1 MLILSRLAMI
11 ATAVLCLLATKSY
24 GEEVEDINL
33 VRSKFFIDHTVFAD
47 TAGNRLEV
55 YYKIFNDGLH
65 YVKKGDKY
73 VANYE
78 ISIIIS
84 GDKDKQV
91 TGRSVER
98 NYVLDNYELT
108 HSDVGFLIN
117 QVSLPLPAGEFE
129 MKCKLIDHNSNE
141 ASSIEAKIKSP
152 AYRLN
157 GDVSDIQFV
166 QEVSTV
172 DVSSPFN
179 KGGIAAVPSVER
191 SLDGEL
197 QKVGFY
203 CELYIADYVGK
214 EVDLITTVKSKRSGL
229 ITEKTIPITIDSAQI
244 ATTQFL
250 DVSGLI
256 PGDYSLEVELEAGG
270 KQISRREARFIL
282 KWSMASLIKNDFEY
296 AVEQL
301 KYVVDKDE
309 KKALLAAPDSER
321 TVAFETWW
329 KTKDPTPTTAENELR
344 EEYYRRIRYA
354 DQYYSTINRE
364 GWLTDRGS
372 IYIRWGEPD
381 QIDRYPFELGRKPYQ
396 IWYYYSQRRQFYF
409 VDDRGDG
416 DFQLQYPYDGDW
428 RSRGSMGP

>member
-1 MLILSRLAMI
+1 M
-11 ATAVLCLLATKSY
+11 
-24 GEEVEDINL
+24 
-33 VRSKFFIDHTVFAD
+33 
-47 TAGNRLEV
+47 
-55 YYKIFNDGLH
+55 
-65 YVKKGDKY
+65 
-73 VANYE
+73 ANYE

-84 GDKDKQV
+84 GDKDRQV

-98 NYVLDNYELT
+98 NYVLDRYELT
-108 HSDVGFLIN
+108 RSDVGFLIN

-152 AYRLN
+152 VYHRTA
-157 GDVSDIQFV
+157 DVSDIQFV
-166 QEVSTV
+166 QEVLSI
-172 DVSSPFN
+172 DPSSPFN

-191 SLDGEL
+191 SFDGEL
-197 QKVGFY
+197 QKIGFY
-203 CELYIADYVGK
+203 CELYVADYIGK
-214 EVDLITTVKSKRSGL
+214 EINLTTTVRSKRSEPV
-229 ITEKTIPITIDSAQI
+229 TEKTIPIMIDSAQI
-244 ATTQFL
+244 ATAQFL
-250 DVSGLI
+250 DVSGLL
-256 PGDYSLEVELEAGG
+256 PGEYALEVALEAGG
-270 KQISRREARFIL
+270 KQISRRESRFML
-282 KWSMASLIKNDFEY
+282 KWSMESLIKNDFEY

-301 KYVVDKDE
+301 KYIIDKDD
-309 KKALLAAPDSER
+309 KKALLAVPDSER
-321 TVAFETWW
+321 TAAFESWW
-329 KTKDPTPTTAENELR
+329 KTKDPIPTTSENEFR

-396 IWYYYSQRRQFYF
+396 IWYYYSLRRQFYF

>member
-1 MLILSRLAMI
+1 MLIFSRLALV
-11 ATAVLCLLATKSY
+11 ATAILCLLTAKSY

-33 VRSKFFIDHTVFAD
+33 VRSKFFIDHAVYAD
-47 TAGNRLEV
+47 SNENRLEV

-78 ISIIIS
+78 ISIIVS

-108 HSDVGFLIN
+108 RSDVGFLIN
-117 QVSLPLPAGEFE
+117 KVTMPLPTGEFE

-152 AYRLN
+152 AYRKG
-157 GDVSDIQFV
+157 GDLSEIHFV
-166 QEVSTV
+166 QEVPGV
-172 DVSSPFN
+172 ENSSQFS
-179 KGGIAAVPSVER
+179 KGGMAAVPSVER
-191 SLDGEL
+191 TLDGEL
-197 QKVGFY
+197 QKLGFY
-203 CELYIADYVGK
+203 CELYLADYVGK
-214 EVDLITTVKSKRSGL
+214 EINLITGVKSKRSGTV
-229 ITEKTIPITIDSAQI
+229 TEKTIPVTVDSSVVS
-244 ATTQFL
+244 TTQFL
-250 DVSGLI
+250 DVSGLV
-256 PGDYSLEVELEAGG
+256 PGEFTLELAIESEN
-270 KQISRREARFIL
+270 KQLSKRDAKFML
-282 KWSMASLIKNDFEY
+282 KWSMESLIKNDFEY

-301 KYVVDKDE
+301 KYIIAKEDKQ
-309 KKALLAAPDSER
+309 ALMAAPEPER
-321 TVAFETWW
+321 TAAFEAWW
-329 KTKDPTPTTAENELR
+329 KKKDPTPTTTENEFR
-344 EEYYRRIRYA
+344 EEYYRRIRYTE
-354 DQYYSTINRE
+354 QYYSTINRE

>member
-1 MLILSRLAMI
+1 MLILSRLVLT
-11 ATAVLCLLATKSY
+11 ATAVLCLLAPRSN

-33 VRSKFFIDHTVFAD
+33 VRSKFFIDHAVFSD
-47 TAGNRLEV
+47 TAENRLEV

-84 GDKDKQV
+84 GDKDRQV

-98 NYVLDNYELT
+98 NYVLDRYELT
-108 HSDVGFLIN
+108 RSDVGFLIN

-152 AYRLN
+152 VYHRTA
-157 GDVSDIQFV
+157 DVSDIQFV
-166 QEVSTV
+166 QEVLSI
-172 DVSSPFN
+172 DPSSPFN

-191 SLDGEL
+191 SFDGEL
-197 QKVGFY
+197 QKIGFY
-203 CELYIADYVGK
+203 CELYVADYIGK
-214 EVDLITTVKSKRSGL
+214 EINLTTAVRSKRSEPV
-229 ITEKTIPITIDSAQI
+229 TEKTIPIMIDSAQI
-244 ATTQFL
+244 ATAQFL
-250 DVSGLI
+250 DVSGLL
-256 PGDYSLEVELEAGG
+256 PGEYALEVALEAGG
-270 KQISRREARFIL
+270 KQISRRESRFML
-282 KWSMASLIKNDFEY
+282 KWSMESLIKNDFEY

-301 KYVVDKDE
+301 KYIIDKDD
-309 KKALLAAPDSER
+309 KKALLAVPDSER
-321 TVAFETWW
+321 TAAFESWW
-329 KTKDPTPTTAENELR
+329 KTKDPIPTTGENEFR

-396 IWYYYSQRRQFYF
+396 IWYYYSLRRQFYF